1 MQVTVDDNVLK
12 KEGYVYARRFANIPV
27 SYRFVSKLWGVDH
40 KTVIAYAEQGLIKKD
55 ADGMISLADALT
67 IDFNE
72 LRLKYL
78 RER

>member
-12 KEGYVYARRFANIPV
+12 KEGYVYARRFTNIPV
-27 SYRFVSKLWGVDH
+27 SYRFVSKLWGVSH
-40 KTVIAYAEQGLIKKD
+40 NTVSAYAEQGLIKKD